1 MGRLERQRESIA
13 AYLEEMRGLLG
24 SETATG
30 LEGLTPMQQ
39 LPAVLAQPESQS
51 EGEQPAPVEP
61 AVSPVTPD
69 EESAATDLF
78 TSEN

>member
-1 MGRLERQRESIA
+1 
-13 AYLEEMRGLLG
+13 
-24 SETATG
+24 
-30 LEGLTPMQQ
+30 MQQ

-61 AVSPVTPD
+61 PVSPVTPD

-78 TSEN
+78 TNEEQ